1 MSRCLI
7 IKVEGSKDN
16 GMCYVNWVGLHME
29 IFLLLSCLSE
39 SKEDLEEDVFLEERG
54 ITVL

>member
-1 MSRCLI
+1 
-7 IKVEGSKDN
+7 
-16 GMCYVNWVGLHME
+16 ME

-39 SKEDLEEDVFLEERG
+39 SKEDLEKDVFLEERG